1 MAACLGTGGCTL
13 CREEV
18 GERPPLL
25 HLHGTLYRQGDA
37 VGRVLAKRRSVHLTA
52 PKSSMPHNDIDN
64 GRSICVVGIASLK
77 SAESVIF
84 RTRLQTADKVRQA
97 E

>member
-1 MAACLGTGGCTL
+1 
-13 CREEV
+13 
-18 GERPPLL
+18 
-25 HLHGTLYRQGDA
+25 
-37 VGRVLAKRRSVHLTA
+37 
-52 PKSSMPHNDIDN
+52 MPHNDIDN